1 MQVLKHKWRSLTA
14 LALSTLGGYTL
25 HSQTEATLSMMDN
38 VYQSSYY
45 SPFNKS
51 EFNVSVGLP
60 VLSSIQFNVIN
71 SGFAAADLYPDGLDA
86 PIDPTQAFDELRTIE
101 YIGSSASIDLFH
113 LAVRRGNNAFSFHI
127 KENVQT
133 RFSYS
138 ADYLNLGWK
147 GNGAFVGQEIDLSG
161 TGFDFQ
167 HYREYA
173 LGYARQMDK
182 WNFSGRGKLLFGKL
196 VAETQTSD
204 LTLTID
210 DDIYQTSASGNYL
223 VNFGGFDV
231 DRFENVNNSQDE
243 QELARDYLTNSTN
256 FGLGLD
262 LGVSYDFNE
271 KLQFNAALTD
281 LGFINW
287 RDSPRN
293 FKVES
298 DIAFV
303 GLDAFDIIYNN
314 DLDSLE
320 QGIEN
325 YIDSL
330 YNEDRIGFDST
341 SKNFR
346 TYTPW
351 NLALGARYEILPS
364 TYLTGRMSIS
374 HYKGVKG
381 AFTLGIYHDFYRW
394 LNVGL
399 TNTVTNRKIVNVGA
413 ALVLKPGA
421 FQIYMASDFI
431 TAARFMRA
439 KQFNFRFGT
448 NLVFGRIKNQEK
460 ITSVLD

>member
-1 MQVLKHKWRSLTA
+1 MQILKHKWRSLTA
-14 LALSTLGGYTL
+14 LALLTLGGHAL

-45 SPFNKS
+45 SPFNQS
-51 EFNVSVGLP
+51 EYRVSIGLP
-60 VLSSIQFNVIN
+60 VISSVQFNVIN
-71 SGFAAADLYPDGLDA
+71 SGFAAADLYPNGLNA
-86 PIDPTQAFDELRTIE
+86 PIDPTQAFDDLRDIE
-101 YIGSSASIDLFH
+101 YVAASASVDLFH
-113 LAVRRGNNAFSFHI
+113 IALRGGNNAFSFHI
-127 KENVQT
+127 KDNIQA
-133 RFSYS
+133 RFSYAS
-138 ADYLNLGWK
+138 DYLNLGWK

-196 VAETQTSD
+196 AAQTQTSD

-210 DDIYQTSASGNYL
+210 DDIYQTSVSGDYT
-223 VNFGGFDV
+223 VNFGGFDL
-231 DRFENVNNSQDE
+231 DRFENVISF
-243 QELARDYLTNSTN
+243 QEAEDFVLDYLTNVN
-256 FGLGLD
+256 NIGLGLD
-262 LGVSYDFNE
+262 LGVSYDYSQ
-271 KLQFNAALTD
+271 KLQLNAALTD

-287 RDSPRN
+287 KDEPNN
-293 FKVES
+293 FQVKS

-303 GLDAFDIIYNN
+303 GLDAFDILYNN
-314 DLDSLE
+314 VIDSLE

-330 YNEDRIGFDST
+330 LNEETIEFDST
-341 SKNFR
+341 RNNFR
-346 TYTPW
+346 TSTPW
-351 NLALGARYEILPS
+351 NLALGARYEVLAS
-364 TYLTGRMSIS
+364 TYLTARMNIS
-374 HYKGVKG
+374 HYNGIRG
-381 AFTLGIYHDFYRW
+381 AFTLGVYHDFYRW

-399 TNTVTNRKIVNVGA
+399 TNTVTNGKLMNVGA

-431 TAARFMRA
+431 TAAQFMRA
-439 KQFNFRFGT
+439 QRFNFRFGT
-448 NLVFGRIKNQEK
+448 NLVFGRIKSQEK